1 MKSQKRF
8 KLLDICAYVN
18 CNKSRNEGYHLYHFP
33 EEDNPL
39 LKEWISK
46 IGNPALEHYADSSL
60 RKMGVCADHFL
71 PEMFQ
76 PNLTK
81 YTKIRKLRMNA
92 IPEPPKNLSV
102 NEEKEH
108 VQASQPVIKKQRMKK
123 RMKEEEEHQYHHHYH
138 QQQQE
143 AKEREVEEEGEN
155 ELFINKPI
163 LKNTKL
169 PLIFSDYDDSMEWA
183 EEMKLE
189 NECTQLLK
197 KNKNLKIQIKY
208 LKRKFE
214 RIKRS
219 RDRYYKLLCNV
230 ETIDKF
236 LHGHECENDAIRA
249 LVKPQLESAKHK
261 IRNLRTK

>member
-1 MKSQKRF
+1 
-8 KLLDICAYVN
+8 
-18 CNKSRNEGYHLYHFP
+18 
-33 EEDNPL
+33 
-39 LKEWISK
+39 
-46 IGNPALEHYADSSL
+46 
-60 RKMGVCADHFL
+60 MGVCADHFL

-123 RMKEEEEHQYHHHYH
+123 RMKEEEEHQYHHHHH